1 MKEEI
6 KTAVLSV
13 LLIGA
18 LCLLFG
24 ETVYVSNLSN
34 TVKNT
39 LNEMKV
45 LQEKTLEEVDRKLK
59 VNEEITKAIVDGI
72 NGGW

>member
-6 KTAVLSV
+6 KVAVLSV
-13 LLIGA
+13 LLIGS

-24 ETVYVSNLSN
+24 ETVYVSHLSN
-34 TVKNT
+34 TVKST
-39 LNEMKV
+39 LKEMEV
-45 LQEKTLEEVDRKLK
+45 LQEKTLKEVDRKLK
-59 VNEEITKAIVDGI
+59 VNEEVTKAIVDGV